1 MAFFRRLSLGRS
13 GRARAKASTFVS
25 SGGTSTSEPESP
37 ASSLRPVRES
47 LHSSFES
54 INAQAQ
60 ADAVDG
66 HDQRLMD
73 VDSQLY
79 IVVNFPAWE
88 GCVMSY
94 PNAETVASLMSKLQS
109 VDLQLYGIITCIV

>member
-37 ASSLRPVRES
+37 ASSLLPVRES
-47 LHSSFES
+47 LHSS

-94 PNAETVASLMSKLQS
+94 PNAETVAGLMSKLQS
-109 VDLQLYGIITCIV
+109 VDLQLYSVITCIV